1 MALGTMPSWFSP
13 LVVQGAVA
21 ALFLVA
27 LIVSAIESHARD
39 LVWGRLAGSAYAAL
53 TRRSREE
60 QHQATAAAAR
70 DARIRDAM
78 ATIRTNLLAWATA
91 HTWTWE
97 QAAKAAAAIHT
108 GIAEIRTEEPRAMTE
123 LDAIMAAISTLDS
136 HVTPNMAQPLLSALE
151 AKLRTLT

>member
-1 MALGTMPSWFSP
+1 MPSWLSP
-13 LVVQGAVA
+13 LLAQGAVA
-21 ALFLVA
+21 AIFLVA
-27 LIVSAIESHARD
+27 LVVSVAEPHVKD
-39 LVWGRLAGSAYAAL
+39 LVWRRLAGSVVAAAS
-53 TRRSREE
+53 RRSREE
-60 QHQATAAAAR
+60 QQQATAAAAR